1 MATDNFCT
9 RTTPNHSRACC
20 NYHHIGSCC
29 STISSISNTLGLPF
43 RNLGLQ
49 LQRMQQQQ
57 QQQQLLQ
64 YFQATYSKLSTRSKA
79 ATCTITRHLS
89 SPITCSSASSHC
101 PHSLP
106 LPSIL
111 KLTNI
116 NPLVDYSFCK
126 EKPAFSSSHLSSAHR
141 PTALHLRKL
150 QFSPHLQFKHIF
162 ENLHLS
168 PTHLKSSAR
177 PRTRRYLSRLAS
189 T

>member
-9 RTTPNHSRACC
+9 RTTANHSRAYC

-64 YFQATYSKLSTRSKA
+64 YLKQAAYSKLSTRSKA

-89 SPITCSSASSHC
+89 SPITCSSASSHY

-116 NPLVDYSFCK
+116 NPLADYSFCK
-126 EKPAFSSSHLSSAHR
+126 EKPALSSSQLSSAHR

-150 QFSPHLQFKHIF
+150 QF
-162 ENLHLS
+162 LHTFSSNTFLKTCTFRR
-168 PTHLKSSAR
+168 PT
-177 PRTRRYLSRLAS
+177 
-189 T
+189 

>member
-9 RTTPNHSRACC
+9 RTTPNLSRACC

-57 QQQQLLQ
+57 QQQLLQ
-64 YFQATYSKLSTRSKA
+64 YLKQAAYSKLSTRSKA

-89 SPITCSSASSHC
+89 SPITCSSASSHY

-116 NPLVDYSFCK
+116 NPLADYSFCK
-126 EKPAFSSSHLSSAHR
+126 EKPALSSSQLSSPSHR
-141 PTALHLRKL
+141 PPPSEAPI
-150 QFSPHLQFKHIF
+150 SPHLRFKHIF

-177 PRTRRYLSRLAS
+177 PRTRRCLSRLAS